1 MKTKFE
7 QWEQEWRRV
16 MPEVLKQQEERRSK
30 IAPEFQNEVREM
42 ATRMSWQELLELQQQ
57 IEAQAKQ
64 LELRAWFVGHVA
76 YELLLAEFA
85 KRKVAA

>member
-30 IAPEFQNEVREM
+30 IAPELRVIFAMTGFQDSVFMTEQTGKGR
-42 ATRMSWQELLELQQQ
+42 ASPLLTGWG
-57 IEAQAKQ
+57 
-64 LELRAWFVGHVA
+64 RTA
-76 YELLLAEFA
+76 Y
-85 KRKVAA
+85 